1 MRSSLS
7 LGRAFGIPIGVNWSL
22 LAIAALLTWTL
33 AAGLFPELY
42 PSINPITALVISV
55 LSVVLFFGSILAH
68 ELGHS
73 VVAQRA
79 GIKVEGITL
88 WLLGGVARLSR
99 EPETARDELKIAAA
113 GPAVSVLAS
122 ISFGALAVGTSLLP
136 FENYLTGVLM
146 YLSIVNGAL
155 AIFNVLPAAPLD
167 GGRIL
172 SSLVWMRTGSR
183 SKATTAATTGGK
195 IIGSLFIAWA
205 AYRFLVLGDSFGLW
219 TGLIGLFIIQ
229 TATQEQR
236 ARQMQTKLASVTVQ
250 QVMRP
255 HPPVAEDWMT
265 LGDLSQLVGGRFTHS
280 AYPVRGFDGRIVG
293 MLVLA
298 DLNYLDPL
306 TWSHQRVLEL
316 ARPIDRVDVVLAAR
330 SLDQV
335 MGELR
340 HGGEVLVVD
349 ETGRTVGTL
358 GPAELQRAAQVANFN
373 PPVPPA
379 PDRGVSPTG

>member
-33 AAGLFPELY
+33 SAGLFPELY
-42 PSINPITALVISV
+42 PSIHPITALLISV
-55 LSVVLFFGSILAH
+55 LSVMLFFGSILAH

-113 GPAVSVLAS
+113 GPAVSVVAS
-122 ISFGALAVGTSLLP
+122 LGFAALAVGTSLLP
-136 FENYLTGVLM
+136 FENYLTGILL
-146 YLSIVNGAL
+146 YLAIVNGAL
-155 AIFNVLPAAPLD
+155 AVFNVLPAAPLD

-236 ARQMQTKLASVTVQ
+236 ARQMQTKLAAVTVE

-265 LGDLSQLVGGRFTHS
+265 LGDLSQLLGGRFTHS

-293 MLVLA
+293 LLVLA

-306 TWSHQRVLEL
+306 TWTHQRVMEL
-316 ARPIDRVDVVLAAR
+316 ARPIDRVDVVLAGR

-335 MGELR
+335 VPELR

-358 GPAELQRAAQVANFN
+358 GPAELQRATQVANFN

>member
-42 PSINPITALVISV
+42 PSIHPVTAIVISV

-113 GPAVSVLAS
+113 GPAVSVGLSVGFTAM
-122 ISFGALAVGTSLLP
+122 AVGTSLLP
-136 FENYLTGVLM
+136 FENYITGILM
-146 YLSIVNGAL
+146 YLAIVNGAL

-183 SKATTAATTGGK
+183 TKATTAATTGGK

-205 AYRFLVLGDSFGLW
+205 AYRFLILGDSFGLW

-236 ARQMQTKLASVTVQ
+236 ARQMTTKLAAVTVE

-265 LGDLSQLVGGRFTHS
+265 LGDLSQLLGGHFTHS
-280 AYPVRGFDGRIVG
+280 AYPVRSFDGHIVG

-306 TWSHQRVLEL
+306 TWTHQRVMEL
-316 ARPIDRVDVVLAAR
+316 ARPMDRVDVVLASR

-335 MGELR
+335 VPELR
-340 HGGEVLVVD
+340 HGGEILVVD

-358 GPAELQRAAQVANFN
+358 GPAEIQRATQVANFN

>member
-42 PSINPITALVISV
+42 PSIHPVTAIVISV

-113 GPAVSVLAS
+113 GPAVSVGLSVGFTAM
-122 ISFGALAVGTSLLP
+122 AVGTSLLP
-136 FENYLTGVLM
+136 FENYLTGILM
-146 YLSIVNGAL
+146 YLAIVNGAL

-183 SKATTAATTGGK
+183 TKATTAATTGGK

-205 AYRFLVLGDSFGLW
+205 AYRFLILGDSFGLW

-236 ARQMQTKLASVTVQ
+236 ARQMTTKLAAVTVE

-265 LGDLSQLVGGRFTHS
+265 LGDLSQLLGGHFTHS
-280 AYPVRGFDGRIVG
+280 AYPVRSFDGHIVG

-306 TWSHQRVLEL
+306 TWTHQRVMEL
-316 ARPIDRVDVVLAAR
+316 ARPMDRVDVVLASR

-335 MGELR
+335 VPELR
-340 HGGEVLVVD
+340 HGGEILVVD

-358 GPAELQRAAQVANFN
+358 GPAEIQRATQVANFN

>member
-42 PSINPITALVISV
+42 PSIHPVTAIVISV

-113 GPAVSVLAS
+113 GPAVSVGLSVGFTAM
-122 ISFGALAVGTSLLP
+122 AVGTSLLP
-136 FENYLTGVLM
+136 FENYLTGILM
-146 YLSIVNGAL
+146 YLAIVNGAL

-183 SKATTAATTGGK
+183 TKATTAATTGGK

-205 AYRFLVLGDSFGLW
+205 AYRFLILGDSFGLW

-236 ARQMQTKLASVTVQ
+236 ARQMTTKLAAVTVE

-265 LGDLSQLVGGRFTHS
+265 LGDLSQLLGGHFTHS
-280 AYPVRGFDGRIVG
+280 AYPVRSFDGHIVG

-306 TWSHQRVLEL
+306 TWTHQRVMEL
-316 ARPIDRVDVVLAAR
+316 ARPMDRVDVVLASR

-335 MGELR
+335 VPELR
-340 HGGEVLVVD
+340 HGGEILVVD

-358 GPAELQRAAQVANFN
+358 GPAEIQRATQVANFN
-373 PPVPPA
+373 PPGPPA
-379 PDRGVSPTG
+379 PDRGASPTG

>member
-7 LGRAFGIPIGVNWSL
+7 LGRVFGIPIGVNWSL

-33 AAGLFPELY
+33 AGGLYPELY
-42 PSINPITALVISV
+42 PSIHPVTAILISV

-88 WLLGGVARLSR
+88 WLLGGVARLSK
-99 EPETARDELKIAAA
+99 EPQTARDELKIAAA
-113 GPAVSVLAS
+113 GPAVSILA
-122 ISFGALAVGTSLLP
+122 ALTFSAIAAGTTLMP
-136 FENYLTGVLM
+136 FDNYITGVAL
-146 YLSIVNGAL
+146 YLAIVNGAL
-155 AIFNVLPAAPLD
+155 AIFNLLPAAPLD
-167 GGRIL
+167 GGRVL

-183 SKATTAATTGGK
+183 TKATSAATTGGK
-195 IIGSLFIAWA
+195 VIGSVFIAWA
-205 AYRFLVLGDSFGLW
+205 AYRFFVLGDGFGLW

-236 ARQMQTKLASVTVQ
+236 ARQMSSKLAAVTVQ

-265 LGDLSQLVGGRFTHS
+265 LGDLSEMLGGRFTHS

-298 DLNYLDPL
+298 DLNFLDPL

-316 ARPIDRVDVVLAAR
+316 ARPIDRVDVVLASR

-335 MGELR
+335 VVELR

-358 GPAELQRAAQVANFN
+358 GPAELQRATQVATFN
-373 PPVPPA
+373 QPVPPA
-379 PDRGVSPTG
+379 PDDRVSPTG

>member
-7 LGRAFGIPIGVNWSL
+7 LGRVFGIPIGVNWSL

-33 AAGLFPELY
+33 AGGLYPELY
-42 PSINPITALVISV
+42 PSIHPVTAILISILSV
-55 LSVVLFFGSILAH
+55 LLFFGSILAH

-79 GIKVEGITL
+79 GIEVDGITL
-88 WLLGGVARLSR
+88 WLLGGVARLNK
-99 EPETARDELKIAAA
+99 EPANAGDELRIAAA
-113 GPAVSVLAS
+113 GPAVSVVAS
-122 ISFGALAVGTSLLP
+122 LSFAAIAVGTTFLP
-136 FENYLTGVLM
+136 FENVITGIAM
-146 YLSIVNGAL
+146 YLAIVNGAL
-155 AIFNVLPAAPLD
+155 AIFNLLPAAPLD

-183 SKATTAATTGGK
+183 VKATSAATTGGK
-195 IIGSLFIAWA
+195 IIGSVFIAWA
-205 AYRFLVLGDSFGLW
+205 AYRFFVQGDSFGLW

-236 ARQMQTKLASVTVQ
+236 ARQMSSKLAAVTVQ

-265 LGDLSQLVGGRFTHS
+265 LGDLSQMLGGRFTHS

-298 DLNYLDPL
+298 DLNFLDPL

-316 ARPIDRVDVVLAAR
+316 ARPIDRVDVVLASR

-335 MGELR
+335 VVELR

-358 GPAELQRAAQVANFN
+358 GPAELQRATQVATFN
-373 PPVPPA
+373 QPVPPA
-379 PDRGVSPTG
+379 PDDRVSPTG

>member
-1 MRSSLS
+1 M
-7 LGRAFGIPIGVNWSL
+7 
-22 LAIAALLTWTL
+22 
-33 AAGLFPELY
+33 
-42 PSINPITALVISV
+42 
-55 LSVVLFFGSILAH
+55 
-68 ELGHS
+68 
-73 VVAQRA
+73 
-79 GIKVEGITL
+79 
-88 WLLGGVARLSR
+88 
-99 EPETARDELKIAAA
+99 
-113 GPAVSVLAS
+113 
-122 ISFGALAVGTSLLP
+122 
-136 FENYLTGVLM
+136 
-146 YLSIVNGAL
+146 
-155 AIFNVLPAAPLD
+155 LPAAPLD

-183 SKATTAATTGGK
+183 TKATTAATTGGK

-265 LGDLSQLVGGRFTHS
+265 LGDLSQMLGGRFTHS
-280 AYPVRGFDGRIVG
+280 AYPGARLRRSDRRHARGGRPELSWTRSPGPTSGCSSWPAPSIG
-293 MLVLA
+293 STWCSP
-298 DLNYLDPL
+298 LD
-306 TWSHQRVLEL
+306 
-316 ARPIDRVDVVLAAR
+316 R
-330 SLDQV
+330 SIRS

-349 ETGRTVGTL
+349 ESGRTVGTL
-358 GPAELQRAAQVANFN
+358 GPAELQRAAQVATLSQ
-373 PPVPPA
+373 PVPPA